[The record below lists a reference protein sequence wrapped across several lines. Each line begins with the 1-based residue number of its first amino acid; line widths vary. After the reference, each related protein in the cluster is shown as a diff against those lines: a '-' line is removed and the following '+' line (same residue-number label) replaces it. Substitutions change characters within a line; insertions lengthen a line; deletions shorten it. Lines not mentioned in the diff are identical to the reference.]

1 MRTVTLSISGKKFD
15 VHPLVGKDVRE
26 LAVLPKEENW
36 DLLFETLVR
45 AGFKQEILDDL
56 PFPDVL
62 ELNKALIAETYG
74 IEEEEKN

>member
-1 MRTVTLSISGKKFD
+1 MRTVTLSISGKKFG

-45 AGFKQEILDDL
+45 AGFKQEVLDDL